1 MLVGDA
7 EREVRF
13 WGAAMGGSM
22 TVVFLLLGFLLLG
35 IDELLGLVDEAIV
48 EEDVVV
54 NACGLS
60 LHGAVEIERT
70 CVVAGSPVLSLG
82 RWAKEL
88 QRCRGKS
95 REELAVFARRLEL
108 RRTIFFGAVDFH
120 EVTGQAFVASEL

>member
-54 NACGLS
+54 NACGLG

-70 CVVAGSPVLSLG
+70 CVVAGSPELSLG
-82 RWAKEL
+82 RGG
-88 QRCRGKS
+88 QR
-95 REELAVFARRLEL
+95 AP
-108 RRTIFFGAVDFH
+108 RTPR
-120 EVTGQAFVASEL
+120 